1 MADHLLIDVFD
12 GMKAKSGTVISRF
25 FTRRLEVRN
34 MMYFRPPER
43 CELYMEISGDKTL
56 QNRSEPLHYSFRE

>member
-12 GMKAKSGTVISRF
+12 GMKAKSGTAISRF

-34 MMYFRPPER
+34 MMYFFDLRSAVN
-43 CELYMEISGDKTL
+43 YTL
-56 QNRSEPLHYSFRE
+56 HGNFGTQDPTKPLRTVAL